1 MRFIS
6 EDPIGWA
13 SGQANNYAYVG
24 GNPLS
29 FVDAFG
35 LAPGD
40 KNFGIKDPGFW
51 KWWEQNKG
59 SYGPFDNS
67 HEGFNPEKPFDLPNR
82 EMAETM
88 RQEYE
93 QCKTRDSGR
102 GGKTRGGRPNIN
114 EILRGGGRGGGGR
127 WGSGEE

>member
-1 MRFIS
+1 VLWS
-6 EDPIGWA
+6 QQKKKA
-13 SGQANNYAYVG
+13 LAK
-24 GNPLS
+24 L
-29 FVDAFG
+29 VDL
-35 LAPGD
+35 LAELLD
-40 KNFGIKDPGFW
+40 FNSIKDPGFW